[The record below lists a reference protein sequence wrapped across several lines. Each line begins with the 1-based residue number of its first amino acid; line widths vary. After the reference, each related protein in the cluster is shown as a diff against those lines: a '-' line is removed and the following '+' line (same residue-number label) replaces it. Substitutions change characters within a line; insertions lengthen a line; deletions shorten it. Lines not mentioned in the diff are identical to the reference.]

1 MWPGYLVAVKSLNDG
16 VFLNIDTAT
25 KFLGM
30 DTVFDKIRAL
40 QKDKFSRE
48 EIKNRL
54 LEENGPL
61 VVITKYNSKQY
72 FINDINFE
80 LNPIEYSFDQARM

>member
-16 VFLNIDTAT
+16 IFLNIDTIT
-25 KFLGM
+25 KFLSM

-40 QKDKFSRE
+40 QKGKYSRE
-48 EIKNRL
+48 EIKKAL

-80 LNPIEYSFDQARM
+80 VNPIDY

>member
-30 DTVFDKIRAL
+30 ETVYDKIKVL
-40 QKDKFSRE
+40 QRERFSWE
-48 EIKNRL
+48 EIKKRL
-54 LEENGPL
+54 LEEQGPL
-61 VVITKYNSKQY
+61 VIITKYNSRQY
-72 FINDINFE
+72 YINDINFD
-80 LNPIEYSFDQARM
+80 LNPEEFSFD

>member
-1 MWPGYLVAVKSLNDG
+1 
-16 VFLNIDTAT
+16 
-25 KFLGM
+25 M

-40 QKDKFSRE
+40 QKDKYSRE
-48 EIKNRL
+48 EIKKAL

-80 LNPIEYSFDQARM
+80 VNPIDY